1 VSHLYPTIGP
11 WIQVLFLPG
20 ASLQTAQQNLVDNL
34 IYIAANAKTK
44 QFHRSYKNWRGEM
57 SMQHW
62 IWFILEQRKRCSE
75 TNRATGRLSNEFS
88 HQVEMGLTEE
98 KLRMVSSRGVLC
110 VWTSPMQSSWE
121 SASCY
126 TTGMGVVRVQEAAR
140 WLIYNFHAL
149 RWTAR
154 FKS

>member
-1 VSHLYPTIGP
+1 MSHLYPTIGP

-57 SMQHW
+57 SMQRLN
-62 IWFILEQRKRCSE
+62 FIHTWTEE
-75 TNRATGRLSNEFS
+75 TMFWNQSCATGRLSDEFS

-98 KLRMVSSRGVLC
+98 KFWGVLC
-110 VWTSPMQSSWE
+110 VWTSQMQSPLE
-121 SASCY
+121 SGSCY
-126 TTGMGVVRVQEAAR
+126 TTGSCHRLQEAAR
-140 WLIYNFHAL
+140 RLIYNL
-149 RWTAR
+149 LTTNESITTAIPHL
-154 FKS
+154 F